1 MVLGVVFASS
11 RKLLRVVLYA
21 NFYLSYFDPLLD
33 PVFFL
38 RSFSCLHFHG
48 YQDRFFMD
56 FDQFFGLFLEVFF
69 HKFPD
74 CRQIMKMSLSRKNPD
89 FRYIFGHFFRDGYR
103 HIFL

>member
-38 RSFSCLHFHG
+38 RSFSLLSTWRGPDRVRGPLRGPLHILRLLFDAGSHEAI
-48 YQDRFFMD
+48 FFACTGS
-56 FDQFFGLFLEVFF
+56 Q
-69 HKFPD
+69 
-74 CRQIMKMSLSRKNPD
+74 
-89 FRYIFGHFFRDGYR
+89 
-103 HIFL
+103 